1 MVQSVQRA
9 LRLLEHLDAGGSAG
23 RTLTELCAGTGLKA
37 PTAHNLLATL
47 VDLGYAIQAPS
58 TRRYVVGERSVSL
71 GTGQAAVARLKHAAA
86 GPVRRLHE
94 AVNETVILAVD
105 ADDRRHSI
113 LSCES
118 EHELRVTATTGS
130 DAHFYDTAT
139 GRVLL
144 ALRTPQ
150 AVQAF
155 AAQHGLPGDA
165 WPAVATAAGLAQ
177 ALAAIRQAGSAD
189 FVRPASHVRAL
200 AVPVQVRES
209 RLPTALGLFYP
220 TVRDRAGRRE
230 DLLQRLREAATD
242 IEAAYERI

>member
-9 LRLLEHLDAGGSAG
+9 LRLLEHLDAGGLAG
-23 RTLTELCAGTGLKA
+23 RTLSELCAATALKA

-47 VDLGYAIQAPS
+47 VELGYALQEPA
-58 TRRYVVGERSVSL
+58 TRRYVVGERAASL
-71 GTGQAAVARLKHAAA
+71 GTGRAAVARLKHAAT

-105 ADDRRHSI
+105 VDDRRQSI

-130 DAHFYDTAT
+130 DEHFYDTAT

-150 AVQAF
+150 AAQAF
-155 AAQHGLPGDA
+155 VLRHGLPGEG
-165 WPAVATAAGLAQ
+165 WPAVSSADGLAR
-177 ALAAIRQAGSAD
+177 ALAAIRQAGCAD
-189 FVRPASHVRAL
+189 FVRPASHIRAL
-200 AVPVQVRES
+200 AVPVRIREA
-209 RLPTALGLFYP
+209 RLSAALGLFYP
-220 TVRDRAGRRE
+220 TVREPAGRRE
-230 DLLQRLREAATD
+230 DLLERLRAAATD
-242 IEAAYERI
+242 IEAVYERI

>member
-9 LRLLEHLDAGGSAG
+9 LRLLEQLDVGGAAG

-47 VDLGYAIQAPS
+47 VELGYAVQEPS
-58 TRRYVVGERSVSL
+58 TRRYVVGERAVSL
-71 GTGQAAVARLKHAAA
+71 GTGRAAVARLKHAAA
-86 GPVRRLHE
+86 EPVRRLYE

-105 ADDRRHSI
+105 VDDRRHSI
-113 LSCES
+113 LSCEGD
-118 EHELRVTATTGS
+118 HELRVTATTGT
-130 DAHFYDTAT
+130 DDHFYDTAT

-144 ALRTPQ
+144 AWRTPQ

-155 AAQHGLPGDA
+155 AAQHGLPGED
-165 WPAVATAAGLAQ
+165 WPAAATAAGLAQ
-177 ALAAIRQAGSAD
+177 ALAAIREAASAD

-209 RLPTALGLFYP
+209 RLPAALGLFYP
-220 TVRDRAGRRE
+220 TVRDRPGRRE
-230 DLLQRLREAATD
+230 DLLQRLRVAATE
-242 IEAAYERI
+242 IEATYERI